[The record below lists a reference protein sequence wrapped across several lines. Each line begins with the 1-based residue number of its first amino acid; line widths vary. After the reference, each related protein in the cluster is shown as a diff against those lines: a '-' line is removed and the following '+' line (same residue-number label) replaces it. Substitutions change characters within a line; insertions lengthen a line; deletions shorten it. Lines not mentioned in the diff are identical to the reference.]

1 MHVGTIV
8 KRAQHRAEYL
18 LLVACVALFGTMPA
32 TWVYGIVWVL
42 GFLAF
47 DVFRIRRAV
56 TLENLRNS
64 FGGEKSGR
72 ELEKIARL
80 SYFHIGMT
88 FIEMLYAPKLAPRIH
103 EIVDLSDIDIIHR
116 ALRRGKGLILVSCH
130 FGSWELNGGALAA
143 SGVPASAVARRQ
155 ANPLVDR
162 LINRYRSLLGIKVI
176 PTGAPVKHIIRALR
190 NGETIGLMSDQDAGR
205 RGVFVDFFGRKAS
218 TPQGASQLALKYAA
232 PVVVIMTVRTGPG
245 RYWTILKEVDVMPDD
260 TVESLTQRYT
270 LVMEDIIRQF
280 PEQYFWM
287 HRRWKTRPPTEL

>member
-1 MHVGTIV
+1 MRVGTII

-18 LLVACVALFGTMPA
+18 LLAACGALFGTMPA
-32 TWVYGIVWVL
+32 TWVYGIVWAL

-64 FGGEKSGR
+64 FGGEKSER

-80 SYFHIGMT
+80 SYVHIGMT

-116 ALRRGKGLILVSCH
+116 ALRRGKGLVLVGCH
-130 FGSWELNGGALAA
+130 FGSWELNGGSVAA
-143 SGVPASAVARRQ
+143 AGFPLTVVARKQ

-162 LINRYRSLLGIKVI
+162 LMNRNRSLFGMKVI
-176 PTGAPVKHIIRALR
+176 PTGASVKHIVRALR
-190 NGETIGLMSDQDAGR
+190 NGESIGLMSDQDAGR

-218 TPQGASQLALKYAA
+218 TPQGSAQLALKYGT
-232 PVVVIMTVRTGPG
+232 PVIVLMTVRTSPG
-245 RYWTILKEVDVMPDD
+245 HYRSIPGEVEVMPDD

-270 LVMEDIIRQF
+270 LVMEEIIRQF

-287 HRRWKTRPPTEL
+287 HRRWKTRPSTEL

>member
-1 MHVGTIV
+1 MHVRTIV

-18 LLVACVALFGTMPA
+18 LLVACGALFGTMPA

-47 DVFRIRRAV
+47 GVFRVRRAV

-72 ELEKIARL
+72 ELDKIARL
-80 SYFHIGMT
+80 SYVHIGMT

-103 EIVDLSDIDIIHR
+103 EIVDLSDIDIIR
-116 ALRRGKGLILVSCH
+116 CALKRGKGLILVSGH
-130 FGSWELNGGALAA
+130 FGSWELSGGALAA
-143 SGVPASAVARRQ
+143 LGVPTFAVVRRQ

-162 LINRYRSLLGIKVI
+162 LINGYRSLLGVKAI
-176 PTGAPVKHIIRALR
+176 PKGAPVKHIIRALR
-190 NGETIGLMSDQDAGR
+190 NDETIALMSDQDAGR

-218 TPQGASQLALKYAA
+218 TPQGAAQLALKYGA
-232 PVVVIMTVRTGPG
+232 PIVVIMTVRTAPE
-245 RYWTILKEVDVMPDD
+245 RYRTILREVDVMPAD

-270 LVMEDIIRQF
+270 LVMEDIIRQY